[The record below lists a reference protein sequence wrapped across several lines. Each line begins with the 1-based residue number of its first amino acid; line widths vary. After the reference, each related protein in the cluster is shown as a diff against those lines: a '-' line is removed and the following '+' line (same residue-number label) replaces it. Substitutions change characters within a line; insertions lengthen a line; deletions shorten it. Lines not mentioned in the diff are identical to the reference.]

1 MEGSN
6 AIVSFQEEEEEALSL
21 CDFPLNDSDAQLQD
35 SSKDQDRQDSSS
47 HSQPSDFFE
56 FFKVVHSDDMSH
68 AEDII
73 SCGRLIV
80 SYKEQQPPRF
90 DHRFLITSPSSDE
103 HLMSSS
109 RRYCESLPEL
119 NPTRS
124 NGRSSTS
131 SPRLISSRSSC
142 SLDSRK
148 LRWNSSLVI
157 KKSDVGQD
165 IHRSF
170 SKGSMKF
177 DGFKG
182 SPKPRWCPLIF
193 GPVKF
198 PPEMD
203 LRDIKS
209 RQIRRSPGSMF
220 PAVESGDRTPAS
232 RRTSWG
238 GDLLRALSCKKHASV
253 AVTASIGL
261 VPQV

>member
-6 AIVSFQEEEEEALSL
+6 AIISFQEEEEEALSL
-21 CDFPLNDSDAQLQD
+21 CDFPLNNSDAQCQD
-35 SSKDQDRQDSSS
+35 SSKDQDHQDSST
-47 HSQPSDFFE
+47 SQPSDFFE
-56 FFKVVHSDDMSH
+56 FFKVVDSDDMSH

-80 SYKEQQPPRF
+80 SYKQQQQQPRF
-90 DHRFLITSPSSDE
+90 DHRFLITSPSSDDE
-103 HLMSSS
+103 HHMSSS

-124 NGRSSTS
+124 NGRSSSTRLTS
-131 SPRLISSRSSC
+131 RSSRS
-142 SLDSRK
+142 LDSQK

-157 KKSDVGQD
+157 KKPDGQD
-165 IHRSF
+165 VHRSF

-182 SPKPRWCPLIF
+182 SPKPRWSPLMF

-209 RQIRRSPGSMF
+209 RQVRRSPGSMF
-220 PAVESGDRTPAS
+220 PAVEGGDRTPAS
-232 RRTSWG
+232 RRTTWG
-238 GDLLRALSCKKHASV
+238 GDLLRVLSCKKHASV

-261 VPQV
+261 VSQV

>member
-6 AIVSFQEEEEEALSL
+6 AISFQEEEEEALSL
-21 CDFPLNDSDAQLQD
+21 CDFPLNNSDEQLQD
-35 SSKDQDRQDSSS
+35 SSKDQDLQDSSS

-80 SYKEQQPPRF
+80 SYKQQQPRF
-90 DHRFLITSPSSDE
+90 DHRFLITSPE

-119 NPTRS
+119 NPARS
-124 NGRSSTS
+124 NGRSSST
-131 SPRLISSRSSC
+131 RLISRSSR
-142 SLDSRK
+142 SLDSQK

-157 KKSDVGQD
+157 KKSNCQD

-182 SPKPRWCPLIF
+182 SPKPRWCPLMF

-209 RQIRRSPGSMF
+209 RQVRRSPGSMF
-220 PAVESGDRTPAS
+220 PAVEGGDRTPVS

-238 GDLLRALSCKKHASV
+238 GDLLRVLSCKKHASV
-253 AVTASIGL
+253 SVTASIGL
-261 VPQV
+261 VSQV